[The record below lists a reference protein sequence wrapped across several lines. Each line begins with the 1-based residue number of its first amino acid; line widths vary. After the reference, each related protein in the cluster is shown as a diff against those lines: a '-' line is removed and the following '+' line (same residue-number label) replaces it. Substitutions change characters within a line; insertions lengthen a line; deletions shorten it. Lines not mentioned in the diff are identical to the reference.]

1 MGYNTVK
8 AELRGSDSEGDVK
21 EEVTFSLSPQGYMG
35 LHLDKRQFIIHLHQ
49 EPQRTGVQAPFS
61 APGRAAAGG
70 KVGTWKEMPLGRRLR

>member
-35 LHLDKRQFIIHLHQ
+35 LHLDKKFIIHLHQ